1 MYTSTTQSST
11 ETQSHTNSAQP
22 PSFQPVNSIELVSIE
37 SSKIAAVSVYSGRAE
52 ITRVFKFEVKTG
64 QNQVAI
70 SGLPSILDQDSLRVE
85 GRGAATI
92 HDVTVSNIRS
102 QSSETSSVIKELES
116 RKEKTTKALERCKKA
131 ISSLESYLGTM
142 DVKTVDVGHVRQ
154 VVKEYDTTAEELDN
168 RVLELEGQ
176 LKVIDTEIEKESSSL
191 YRLQPKNKLRKRV
204 DIGVF
209 ADVEGEVEIVL
220 IYAVLGASWTAGYDI
235 RVNTHTYE
243 EPVTLIYKASITQ
256 NMGED
261 WTDVPLTLE
270 TATPTFGLNLPKLKP
285 WNLSIYKPIPP
296 LPPHAL
302 KSRTLEPAFMALP
315 PAISMNESIQAS
327 RYADVAPEMSHRG
340 LDVVPS
346 TGMGNVSATFQVPGL
361 ITIPSDGAA
370 HNVTIVKLS
379 LDAVMS
385 WVCVPK
391 KDVKVHL
398 SANIKNASQY
408 TLLRGTASVYVDRSF
423 ISRSEV
429 PDVSPE
435 ESFDCPLGLDPS
447 IRITYHPLSR
457 KKSES
462 GFYTKTTTHVY
473 TQSITVFN
481 TKSTPVER
489 VRVSDQIPVSE
500 DAQIQVRLLSPPLPS
515 VAHAYKGQDK
525 DKGKERVTD
534 EGAEKRVVVS
544 KGVSAM
550 WEGGEEGE
558 GRNGKLCWVVGL
570 PGQGKASLVLQY
582 EVVVPAGANVVGL
595 EATSSKIAVE
605 DENSVLNVIF
615 ESATTYLS
623 MEDNSDPEGSEL
635 TVRGKTLYRSLLTAF
650 LNITMCKRLLDVR
663 GEMAQ
668 VLIDAIQRML
678 DDKIVALPLKNN
690 FIFALAALVS
700 QSNMYPRR
708 FILHGV
714 IGRGG
719 KIVRVWPF
727 TTTITVGSLGGKAVC
742 IKTLEDKKR
751 ERNWLQ
757 KMVLWAQLSHPN
769 VLSFSGI
776 CLSDDGYDS
785 PGLVSPY
792 LKDEDIVTF
801 LERYPHANRQ
811 ALISD
816 VAAGM
821 FYLHD
826 NGLVHG
832 NIEEL
837 NVLVTFTTFESPRA
851 CLTGFGSMTIAGP
864 QNDVP
869 NPSSWAVV
877 YPAPELLET
886 FPHRYL
892 TQASDVYAFAVTSYL
907 ILVVEDDELLGWN
920 GNLREVI
927 PEVERSIELVGHY
940 IHDELDDLM
949 WKLLLDCSS
958 QDPAIRPTACHIVER
973 LKKEEDR
980 RITHLDGTDTEGPD
994 VDDYKFFRKYG
1005 APFLY
1010 NHNMQTADD
1019 VFAFFMT
1026 SYWIFTYIN
1035 FARWYN
1041 SFDNMLADSEHKRPV
1056 KPIGNA
1062 FYGLDDFMWRLLED
1076 CWASDPSI
1084 RPNAHQIVH
1093 RLEEEKQSRTSEKRE
1108 KVESML
1114 NTIFTNTLFYKR
1126 LLSTDGIDAQ
1136 ILIDGFQLLL
1146 DTNSFQNRGQL
1157 VAALRRLSAQTE
1169 QYPSRFSLVG
1179 PVSTVEDMPFASGSC
1194 ADIFK
1199 VSLQGV
1205 ETCFKVIRVS
1215 QRSLIEHMTKVY
1227 AREVILWG
1235 QLSHPNILPFYGL
1248 SKFRSQLAFVTSWA
1262 TNGNLSEYLTRSPGV
1277 NRLLL
1282 CSDMAAGVEYLHNND
1297 IVHGD
1302 LKGAN
1307 ILINSCGRAVLGD
1320 FGLASVDDP
1329 EILKWTA
1336 QSTVASK
1343 GGTTR
1348 WQAPEL
1354 HETEDKVDK
1363 IYNTK
1368 ESDIFAWANVCY
1380 EIFTGRLPFYEVT
1393 RESTVLIKVLR
1404 GDIPTH
1410 PQQDDPAWLEHGL
1423 NERIWDLMEN
1433 CWKFQPSE
1441 RPKMATIIT
1450 RINAEKPYDA
1460 RPPVEWGGTD
1470 AMHFRN
1476 AQDRDLL
1483 EDLFPVWEEQEAIL
1497 SQFMHKSE
1505 DFDT

>member
-1 MYTSTTQSST
+1 MSDVVNEGIGQGRST
-11 ETQSHTNSAQP
+11 HR
-22 PSFQPVNSIELVSIE
+22 
-37 SSKIAAVSVYSGRAE
+37 K
-52 ITRVFKFEVKTG
+52 
-64 QNQVAI
+64 
-70 SGLPSILDQDSLRVE
+70 
-85 GRGAATI
+85 
-92 HDVTVSNIRS
+92 DVD
-102 QSSETSSVIKELES
+102 TSS
-116 RKEKTTKALERCKKA
+116 
-131 ISSLESYLGTM
+131 IS
-142 DVKTVDVGHVRQ
+142 
-154 VVKEYDTTAEELDN
+154 
-168 RVLELEGQ
+168 Q
-176 LKVIDTEIEKESSSL
+176 L
-191 YRLQPKNKLRKRV
+191 RLTGGSFLKQHN
-204 DIGVF
+204 
-209 ADVEGEVEIVL
+209 
-220 IYAVLGASWTAGYDI
+220 S
-235 RVNTHTYE
+235 
-243 EPVTLIYKASITQ
+243 Q
-256 NMGED
+256 
-261 WTDVPLTLE
+261 TLE
-270 TATPTFGLNLPKLKP
+270 
-285 WNLSIYKPIPP
+285 
-296 LPPHAL
+296 
-302 KSRTLEPAFMALP
+302 
-315 PAISMNESIQAS
+315 
-327 RYADVAPEMSHRG
+327 
-340 LDVVPS
+340 
-346 TGMGNVSATFQVPGL
+346 
-361 ITIPSDGAA
+361 
-370 HNVTIVKLS
+370 
-379 LDAVMS
+379 
-385 WVCVPK
+385 
-391 KDVKVHL
+391 
-398 SANIKNASQY
+398 
-408 TLLRGTASVYVDRSF
+408 DR
-423 ISRSEV
+423 R
-429 PDVSPE
+429 
-435 ESFDCPLGLDPS
+435 
-447 IRITYHPLSR
+447 
-457 KKSES
+457 
-462 GFYTKTTTHVY
+462 
-473 TQSITVFN
+473 
-481 TKSTPVER
+481 
-489 VRVSDQIPVSE
+489 
-500 DAQIQVRLLSPPLPS
+500 
-515 VAHAYKGQDK
+515 
-525 DKGKERVTD
+525 
-534 EGAEKRVVVS
+534 
-544 KGVSAM
+544 
-550 WEGGEEGE
+550 
-558 GRNGKLCWVVGL
+558 
-570 PGQGKASLVLQY
+570 QGKFFCV
-582 EVVVPAGANVVGL
+582 EPDKK
-595 EATSSKIAVE
+595 EATSSKKIAVE

-714 IGRGG
+714 I
-719 KIVRVWPF
+719 
-727 TTTITVGSLGGKAVC
+727 VGSLGGKAVC

-776 CLSDDGYDS
+776 CLSDDGYGS

-811 ALISD
+811 ALVSD

-980 RITHLDGTDTEGPD
+980 RITHLLVQHKETEVLVETAAAYHASLRGKLSSNNTANMANKLYNLFLNMFRDLTRYKHFVNCRGEQAQVLIDAMQDISDIAAGMSYLHNNGIVHGEICAKHILITSTVPPHACLAGFDSMTITHACGDGTDTEGPD

-1005 APFLY
+1005 APVLY

-1019 VFAFFMT
+1019 VFAFSMT

-1126 LLSTDGIDAQ
+1126 LLSTDDIDAQ

-1282 CSDMAAGVEYLHNND
+1282 CSDTAAGVEYLHNND